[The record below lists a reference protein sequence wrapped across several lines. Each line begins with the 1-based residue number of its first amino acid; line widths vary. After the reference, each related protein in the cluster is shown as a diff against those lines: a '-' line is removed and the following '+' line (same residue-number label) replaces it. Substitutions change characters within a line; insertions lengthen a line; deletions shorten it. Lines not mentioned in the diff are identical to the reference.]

1 MDTDIML
8 RILPSGIEWQIYQWW
23 LLTDTKSI
31 NKQQLNKETYDS
43 EDDQGNSCKQHH
55 SAMHE
60 DIIYKL

>member
-1 MDTDIML
+1 MQWNIQKALRKKQQIVSLFFWKLPVKLRTVGDI
-8 RILPSGIEWQIYQWW
+8 
-23 LLTDTKSI
+23 
-31 NKQQLNKETYDS
+31 QLNKETYDS